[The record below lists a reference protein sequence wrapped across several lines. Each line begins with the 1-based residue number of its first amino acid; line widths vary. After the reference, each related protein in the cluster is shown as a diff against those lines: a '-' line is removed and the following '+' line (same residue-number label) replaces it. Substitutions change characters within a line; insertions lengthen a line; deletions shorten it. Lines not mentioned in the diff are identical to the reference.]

1 MIDQGLMEANLAGI
15 VVGRGK
21 RVHPLLRRLHQDCNS
36 IFAAAIQGQYQNQP
50 TQESSE
56 VGLTAPLTRFGI
68 AARNHRDA
76 PDAPETSPMQDHAA
90 AAPVTPINL

>member
-1 MIDQGLMEANLAGI
+1 MIDQGLMEANLAGM

-56 VGLTAPLTRFGI
+56 IGLTAPLTRFGI
-68 AARNHRDA
+68 AARTHRDA